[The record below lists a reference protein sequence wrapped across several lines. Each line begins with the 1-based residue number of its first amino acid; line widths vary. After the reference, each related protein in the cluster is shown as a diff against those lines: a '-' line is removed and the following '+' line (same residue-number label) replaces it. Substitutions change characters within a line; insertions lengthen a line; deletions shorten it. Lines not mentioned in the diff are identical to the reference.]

1 MNVIV
6 ANHKKQELANL
17 DVDVIKNISGE
28 FEADELVAMFKNF
41 FYDKMI
47 LDATAVKN
55 YKNIPTIQKLSI
67 GLGSDKLILL
77 IPDELCSSNY
87 LSSIISM
94 GIYNFTNNIAAIKQL
109 IIKPNEY
116 KDVAKIQELGN
127 VSREISNRVTEKNRI
142 IGFKNITEHA
152 GSTSLIYMIKK
163 ELKRLYGNSVFAIEV
178 NKKDFQYFND
188 SNMVSVTDM
197 ELENKIKSLDKAGI
211 ILIDLND
218 SKNDFLCS
226 DIIYLVE
233 ASTIKLNKLIRRDR
247 SIFQKLGGR
256 KIVLNKSM
264 LTNKDVSESEYES
277 GTKVFYNIPPL
288 DDRGKNNLLDDFLSR
303 LGLVDETGAI
313 KEDAGKIFGL
323 FKI

>member
-6 ANHKKQELANL
+6 ANQKKQELANL
-17 DVDVIKNISGE
+17 DIDVIKNISGE

-47 LDATAVKN
+47 LDVTAIKN
-55 YKNIPTIQKLSI
+55 YKSIPTIQKLSI
-67 GLGSDKLILL
+67 GLDSDKLILL

-109 IIKPNEY
+109 IVKPNEY

-127 VSREISNRVTEKNRI
+127 ISREISSRVTEKNRI

-152 GSTSLIYMIKK
+152 GATSLIYMIKK
-163 ELKRLYGNSVFAIEV
+163 ELKQLYGNSVFAIEV

-188 SNMVSVTDM
+188 SNMISVTDI

-233 ASTIKLNKLIRRDR
+233 ASTIKLNKLIRMNR
-247 SIFQKLGGR
+247 SIFQKLVNR

-264 LTNKDVSESEYES
+264 LSNKDVSEFEYES
-277 GTKVFYNIPPL
+277 GAKIFYNIPPL
-288 DDRGKNNLLDDFLSR
+288 DDRGKNSLLGDFLSR
-303 LGLVDETGAI
+303 LELIDETGAR
-313 KEDAGKIFGL
+313 KEDGSKIFGI
-323 FKI
+323 FKH